1 MTIEWVLVAVAL
13 VCVLLRAR
21 RPALAAAWLALAG
34 VVACDTVLLRLRARA
49 DHGAQEQMLK
59 VRK

>member
-13 VCVLLRAR
+13 ACVLMRAR
-21 RPALAAAWLALAG
+21 RPALAAAWLALAS
-34 VVACDTVLLRLRARA
+34 VVACDTVLLPLRARA
-49 DHGAQEQMLK
+49 DRGAQEQVLK